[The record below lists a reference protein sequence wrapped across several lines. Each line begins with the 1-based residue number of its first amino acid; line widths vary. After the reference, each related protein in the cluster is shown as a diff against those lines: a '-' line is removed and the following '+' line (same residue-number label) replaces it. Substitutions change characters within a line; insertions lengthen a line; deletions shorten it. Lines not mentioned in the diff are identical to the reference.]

1 MNNPSKIIFKKVLSI
16 SFWTANPNSLC
27 KRCLT
32 SAGPALQTS
41 PTHTLFSSSTSPS
54 VSSATSLPLIVSV
67 CLCMYICMY
76 VCMIWFMLSGTT
88 ADDLFPL
95 FDKYG
100 KVVDIFIPRDRRL
113 LLLSPSSQLSPVFFL
128 FLLKVVVLGRLE
140 LGNRGALHL
149 CATNTLMKLRR
160 QWKG

>member
-1 MNNPSKIIFKKVLSI
+1 
-16 SFWTANPNSLC
+16 
-27 KRCLT
+27 
-32 SAGPALQTS
+32 
-41 PTHTLFSSSTSPS
+41 
-54 VSSATSLPLIVSV
+54 
-67 CLCMYICMY
+67 
-76 VCMIWFMLSGTT
+76 MLSGTT

-113 LLLSPSSQLSPVFFL
+113 LLLSPSSQLSPVFFFFL
-128 FLLKVVVLGRLE
+128 FLLKVVFIGSLE

>member
-1 MNNPSKIIFKKVLSI
+1 
-16 SFWTANPNSLC
+16 
-27 KRCLT
+27 
-32 SAGPALQTS
+32 
-41 PTHTLFSSSTSPS
+41 
-54 VSSATSLPLIVSV
+54 
-67 CLCMYICMY
+67 
-76 VCMIWFMLSGTT
+76 MIWFMLSGTT

-113 LLLSPSSQLSPVFFL
+113 LLSPSSQLSLLFVFFF